1 MTLVHRC
8 LALREIGVLYGMID
22 QCTVLVGKKTMPIE
36 INDLG
41 GGVTVVRL
49 SGRIDIAGA
58 REIDMPMNII
68 AGSKRNVVLD
78 LSAVDFL
85 ASLGIRS
92 IVVAAKS
99 IASKRGICVMFGPT
113 PDVRSV
119 LEASAIDTV
128 IPIHDGLDDAIRAV
142 SPR

>member
-1 MTLVHRC
+1 MHSSGG
-8 LALREIGVLYGMID
+8 EN
-22 QCTVLVGKKTMPIE
+22 TMPIE
-36 INDLG
+36 VNDLE

-58 REIDMPMNII
+58 REIDMPMNIV

-78 LSAVDFL
+78 LTAVDFL

-99 IASKRGICVMFGPT
+99 IASKRGTCVMFGPT

-128 IPIHDGLDDAIRAV
+128 IPIH
-142 SPR
+142 

>member
-1 MTLVHRC
+1 M
-8 LALREIGVLYGMID
+8 AIA
-22 QCTVLVGKKTMPIE
+22 IE
-36 INDLG
+36 NLD
-41 GGVTVVRL
+41 GGVTVVKL

-58 REIDMPMNII
+58 REIDMPMNIV
-68 AGSKRNVVLD
+68 AGSKRAVVID
-78 LSAVDFL
+78 LTDVDFL

-92 IVVAAKS
+92 IVIAARS
-99 IASKRGICVMFGPT
+99 IASKRGTCVMYGPT

-142 SPR
+142 SPH